1 MQLKIGETIRSL
13 RHRDGRTQE
22 DLAKTLGVTCQAIS
36 RWEAGGGYPDLELL
50 PAIANYFH
58 VAIDELFGYHGDREE
73 KINAILREA
82 DETLNMTGFTVREGI
97 ASPELESCVERLRTA
112 VEEFPNEPR
121 ILLKL
126 AKALYMLGW
135 NKYGARAHRPEG
147 SDFFYRGAEHN
158 SKNPYWQEALQVY
171 DKILSMDSTVL
182 ERETALQPML
192 VLCKNMGQ
200 TEKAKKIAAGQ
211 PSLYNSR
218 ELLLPEAV
226 EGEEMAGYYGEALVT
241 LLRETQHVLL
251 SAWSQNCSPA
261 VATHSVEVGYALANL
276 YETLCGDGNC
286 GALHFNIGGLYF
298 SLADYHSHH
307 DNLPEALNCFRK
319 GFLHCR
325 AYEQLV
331 SEGSCRYTAPL
342 LSYIPELTGEKLPP
356 VAEDFWKQHL
366 ENLPEELLTLLRQDE
381 TCASLFE

>member
-1 MQLKIGETIRSL
+1 MKLKIGETIRAL
-13 RHRDGRTQE
+13 RRRDGRTQE
-22 DLAKTLGVTCQAIS
+22 DLARTIGVTCQAIS
-36 RWEAGGGYPDLELL
+36 RWESDGGYPDLELL

-58 VAIDELFGYHGDREE
+58 VAIDELFGYHGEREE
-73 KINAILREA
+73 KINAILQKA

-97 ASPELESCVERLRTA
+97 ASPALEACVERLRAA

-147 SDFFYRGAEHN
+147 SDFIYRDGEYNA
-158 SKNPYWQEALQVY
+158 KNPCWQEALQVY
-171 DKILSMDSTVL
+171 DKILAMDSTVL

-200 TEKAKKIAAGQ
+200 TEKAKKIAG
-211 PSLYNSR
+211 SLHSLFNSK
-218 ELLLPEAV
+218 EMLLPEAT
-226 EGEEMAGYYGEALVT
+226 EGEEMAGYYGEALIT

-251 SAWSQNCSPA
+251 NAWSQNCSPR
-261 VATHSVEVGYALANL
+261 VAKHSVEVVYALANL
-276 YETLCGDGNC
+276 YETLCGGGNC
-286 GALHFNIGGLYF
+286 GTLHFNIGGLYF

-356 VAEDFWKQHL
+356 VAEDFWKTQL

-381 TCASLFE
+381 TCASLFA